1 MSQLLEARRD
11 LRRKVIANEEVDRY
25 FHLFVTVVLS
35 TNIVLILYALLSITL
50 RMTLGGVW
58 ILESLPLALYILP
71 LMVFLPLMLRAYY
84 KSRTAAA
91 NFVFL
96 VIASVIFGMLSSL
109 VKGFIICVV
118 LNIITIVIIFIMG
131 GFRLKTGIR
140 KVGRKGLAYFIFLN
154 VLGLMFPVSVVVMG
168 QSTIAS
174 TTPNVIPEVSLT
186 IPLSDFDFPYQHV
199 TPDPG
204 LLAEILDNAIILDFK
219 ILESN
224 SSSWLNLR
232 TWLEAINNTENEY
245 TITLVADRGSFV
257 VDSNTTL
264 ATSELIETIYQS
276 HKTAFANLIE
286 VSLKNITNTPNMV
299 LFDMTL
305 SRQEWQSLMI
315 QIRSLSLVGFGG
327 LLRTSIDSTD
337 LFRIHEAESSLRN
350 QTVASGLNAGL
361 IVETFVIDDLQD
373 GDTGAMRLCGVTVD
387 SFRLWDQFIVS
398 CERSRFSFEM
408 NGDVGEYLTHTY
420 ASSISGFGS
429 HWGLRLGEV
438 GNSTDVIG
446 RQDSVYET
454 MDVLCNDIALALGHG
469 VRKLTIGSLQSLLS
483 TFGHDTIDELRSS
496 IDATQNGV
504 ATYTFRIYAFRA
516 VFTAID
522 VFDIIML

>member
-1 MSQLLEARRD
+1 MNQLLEARRN
-11 LRRKVIANEEVDRY
+11 LRRKVIAREDIDRPI
-25 FHLFVTVVLS
+25 HLFVTVVLS
-35 TNIVLILYALLSITL
+35 INIVLILYAILSITL
-50 RMTLGGVW
+50 RMTLGGVG

-71 LMVFLPLMLRAYY
+71 LLVFLPLMLRSYY

-96 VIASVIFGMLSSL
+96 VIASVIFGMLSLL
-109 VKGFIICVV
+109 VRGFMICVV
-118 LNIITIVIIFIMG
+118 LNIIAIVIMFIMG
-131 GFRLKTGIR
+131 GFRPKTGIR

-154 VLGLMFPVSVVVMG
+154 VIGLMFPVAVVVMG

-174 TTPNVIPEVSLT
+174 TTPNLIPEVSLT
-186 IPLSDFDFPYQHV
+186 VPLSDFDFPYQYA

-204 LLAEILDNAIILDFK
+204 LLANILDNAFYLNFK
-219 ILESN
+219 VLESN
-224 SSSWLNLR
+224 YSSWSNLR

-245 TITLVADRGSFV
+245 AITLVADRGSHV

-264 ATSELIETIYQS
+264 ATSELIEAVYQS
-276 HKTAFANLIE
+276 HEAAFENLIE
-286 VSLKNITNTPNMV
+286 VSLNNITNTPNMV

-305 SRQEWQSLMI
+305 SRHEWQSLMI
-315 QIRSLSLVGFGG
+315 QTRSLSLVGFGS
-327 LLRTSIDSTD
+327 LLRTSMDSTD
-337 LFRIHEAESSLRN
+337 LNRIHEAESSLRN
-350 QTVASGLNAGL
+350 QTVASGLYAGL
-361 IVETFVIDDLQD
+361 IVESFVIDDLQD

-387 SFRLWDQFIVS
+387 SFTLWDQFIVS

-438 GNSTDVIG
+438 GNSTDIMG

-454 MDVLCNDIALALGHG
+454 MDVLCNDIALAMGHG
-469 VRKLTIGSLQSLLS
+469 VRKMTISSLQSLLS
-483 TFGHDTIDELRSS
+483 AFGADAVDELRTS
-496 IDATQNGV
+496 IDATQSGV

-516 VFTAID
+516 VFIAID
-522 VFDIIML
+522 AFDMIML